1 MPATPTGW
9 SEERTLLTSDGV
21 RVSAALRLP
30 GEPAD
35 HKPGTQPA
43 DLAFVL
49 AHGFTGTWRS
59 AGLARVAAVLSGG
72 PDAGAVVAFDFR
84 GHGRSGGQS
93 TVGDR
98 EVYDLD
104 AAVRWARLLG
114 HRKVATV
121 GFSMGASV
129 AVRHAALLGGVDA
142 VVAVSGP
149 ARWFYKGTAPMR
161 RLHHVVEWPSG
172 RLVARVA
179 LRTRIGAARWDPMPE
194 EPRAVAGR
202 IAPTPLLV
210 VHGDSDPYFPL
221 DHAEE
226 LAAAAGPAGELW
238 VEPGFG
244 HAEAAMDADLTAR
257 IASWVRTAVGLE
269 VTGARS

>member
-1 MPATPTGW
+1 MVATPSGW
-9 SEERTLLTSDGV
+9 SEQQTLLTSDGV
-21 RVSAALRLP
+21 RVSAALRRP
-30 GEPAD
+30 GDSAATG
-35 HKPGTQPA
+35 GT
-43 DLAFVL
+43 DRTGLAYVL

-59 AGLARVAAVLSGG
+59 AGLGRVANVLSDG

-84 GHGRSGGQS
+84 GHGRSGGRS

-98 EVYDLD
+98 EVLDLD

-114 HRKVATV
+114 YSRVATV

-161 RLHHVVEWPSG
+161 RVHHVVELPVG

-179 LRTRIGAARWDPMPE
+179 LRTRIGSQRWDPLPE
-194 EPRAVAGR
+194 EPRAVVGR

-210 VHGDSDPYFPL
+210 VHGDRDRFFPL
-221 DHAEE
+221 DHPRE

-244 HAEAAMDADLTAR
+244 HAEAAIGPELTAR
-257 IASWVRTAVGLE
+257 IAAWVREVLGLE